1 MKIKLFVIYI
11 TQIQSNLYFD
21 ENSTIELVSEK
32 NNPYKSICYIILIR
46 IMYIMLNNK
55 LIMQV

>member
-32 NNPYKSICYIILIR
+32 K
-46 IMYIMLNNK
+46 
-55 LIMQV
+55 